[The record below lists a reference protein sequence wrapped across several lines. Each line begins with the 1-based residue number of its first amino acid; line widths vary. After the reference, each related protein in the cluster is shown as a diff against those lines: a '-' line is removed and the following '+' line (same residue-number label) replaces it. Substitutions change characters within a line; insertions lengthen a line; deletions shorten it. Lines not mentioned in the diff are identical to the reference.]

1 MAVAVRSVS
10 WVPSSGDGDVSS
22 ASISCPKPTGTA
34 SGDLL
39 VAIVSRS
46 QTSATTSAFT
56 SSGWTSAAFFAGST
70 TGNQVPVSVMWKVA
84 GGSEPSSYTF
94 FSSTSATD
102 QFSVHIYALTGA
114 DTSNPFYA
122 TPTAATTGSNSA
134 TGTAPSVTL
143 GGAGLLI
150 TWYGLTYYTT
160 SSTTTWSTPS
170 GMTSRVNANTD
181 TGVWLQVGT
190 FSESRPT
197 GASGSRASTYSG
209 GTQGR
214 ARAVS
219 FAIREGVTS
228 VAPTVNAGADVAMNQ
243 FETLNRTATE
253 DDGGATIT
261 ARSWTVV
268 SGPAYVGN
276 TLSTSAALSWEPET
290 AGSFVLRYSA
300 TNSQG
305 TDTDDIAVSVDTV
318 FHSRYINLP
327 LQASAVGSAN
337 FTGDGVDAPLIL
349 SGDATDETKS
359 VSDEPIA
366 PLTLDASIDG
376 RRINVA
382 SANIKLTAVLTSYGR
397 PGQGSANARIKLT
410 AACTGTG
417 SRNAPASAPLTL
429 TGVPEGS
436 KDVPGELTAA
446 LLLAGSH
453 EAAKDIPG
461 AFEAPIILSATRI
474 DFTRST
480 AVSRTAIVQLS
491 TNTTDRFTTRGDA
504 QLAPLYL
511 SAPIV
516 TTSVRFNSNYTA
528 PFIISASVFGYR
540 VEAEI
545 TDALRFK
552 ADLTT
557 KYELVC
563 VARIPQASGPPALL
577 EVDPIDWTGITITEE
592 LNKPSTLSI
601 ETKFTKLTNEV
612 LNRFRNPDELATEI
626 WLNRNGKRI
635 FAGPLLG
642 VNATNEGLTLEAKDI
657 LAYTAMWIIEDDIA
671 YKDREQFEI
680 VADLVNR
687 WQTTTYGNFGLVT
700 TDIPPSG
707 VLRSKNYFK
716 KEMTQVYKA
725 IEDMGK
731 TVDGFDFSVDPVSRR
746 LRLHYPERGTDRST
760 GEDAIVFDSR
770 NVSSETVTFSVGP
783 SDLASDSFGSATQT
797 DEAVLYSQWFNEEL
811 RTRYG
816 RTAYGSTYDSA
827 KDQSSLDLY
836 TEAGGRARSRTL
848 YIPGPNTRVTP
859 DADINNYE
867 VGDWVSYTMHN
878 KLNALGAFRLRKRT
892 TAVADTGKENVS
904 VEFV

>member
-1 MAVAVRSVS
+1 MSVTFRSATTQGQDR
-10 WVPSSGDGDVSS
+10 PSSETVTR
-22 ASISCPKPTGTA
+22 PTGTA
-34 SGDLL
+34 SGDFLL
-39 VAIVSRS
+39 AICSLS
-46 QTSATTSAFT
+46 HDDSATTVS
-56 SSGWTSAAFFAGST
+56 SSGWTSQLALTAAGTGPRFA
-70 TGNQVPVSVMWKVA
+70 VLYKVA
-84 GGSEPSSYTF
+84 GSSEPTSYTF
-94 FSSTSATD
+94 SKNGGTNS
-102 QFSVHIYALTGA
+102 QFIIHLLCFQSV
-114 DTSNPFYA
+114 DTSNPFVVAPSRTADGTDA
-122 TPTAATTGSNSA
+122 TITSASLTAIADSLFLVAFSGEKYNATANTQRFSQPTGMTEHTDFGHVYNHMAVNTEQRASAGA
-134 TGTAPSVTL
+134 TGTR
-143 GGAGLLI
+143 
-150 TWYGLTYYTT
+150 
-160 SSTTTWSTPS
+160 STT
-170 GMTSRVNANTD
+170 
-181 TGVWLQVGT
+181 
-190 FSESRPT
+190 FS
-197 GASGSRASTYSG
+197 SGSNDGTASVALILRA
-209 GTQGR
+209 
-214 ARAVS
+214 A
-219 FAIREGVTS
+219 VTS
-228 VAPTVNAGADVAMNQ
+228 VAPTVNAGANVAMNQ

-305 TDTDDIAVSVDTV
+305 TGTNDIAVSVDTV

-337 FTGDGVDAPLIL
+337 FTGAGVDAPLIL
-349 SGDATDETKS
+349 SGDATDEAKS
-359 VSDEPIA
+359 VSDELTA
-366 PLTLDASIDG
+366 PLTLDASIVG

-382 SANIKLTAVLTSYGR
+382 SANIKLTAILTSYGR
-397 PGQGSANARIKLT
+397 PGAGSANARIKL
-410 AACTGTG
+410 AATRTGTG
-417 SRNAPASAPLTL
+417 SRNAPATAPLVL

-491 TNTTDRFTTRGDA
+491 TNTTNRFTTRGDA

-516 TTSVRFNSNYTA
+516 TTSIRFNSNYTA

-577 EVDPIDWTGITITEE
+577 EVDPIDWTGLTITEE

-687 WQTTTYGNFGLVT
+687 WQATTYGNFGLVT
-700 TDIPPSG
+700 ADIPPSG

-827 KDQSSLDLY
+827 KDQASLDLY